1 VRGSMSAD
9 PVDPVDIVR
18 SLNRDVTV
26 LPGNG
31 EFDVITGEPLSP
43 DEINFRVQIDQES
56 AAGFIAVDNRYASL
70 RLEIHQPIVTS
81 DALNYDDDALTIR
94 RPNTALQLPLNLDEP
109 GQQGVVELIRHAVG
123 EFPARVMHHLYAIAN
138 DPPNYRRNKF
148 RVSVSDLLDRL
159 GYTRDRRGIHYSAN
173 RMRLTRTL
181 YALYLTQISVQG
193 RTAGSGRRKAAN
205 YGFVANLLSTVG
217 YLTSENVGELTVQGV
232 FERGLPEIIEVTIN
246 PRWYE
251 GVRRDDMTPGR
262 EYRLLPKPQALD
274 PRRGRRGP
282 KPGGA
287 HRGQSRTADL
297 LRSYV
302 QRCKENSQARR
313 VVVERRTLLG
323 HAGITNSNISM
334 AVTTLKK
341 ALNRLIEEGTLTSFE
356 VKPSKVDELFDLCW

>member
-1 VRGSMSAD
+1 MSAD
-9 PVDPVDIVR
+9 PIDPVDVVR

-26 LPGNG
+26 LSGDG

-56 AAGFIAVDNRYASL
+56 AAGFIAVDTRYAQL
-70 RLEIHQPIVTS
+70 RMEIHQPIVPS
-81 DALNYDDDALTIR
+81 DLPDALNDDGPLTIR

-109 GQQGVVELIRHAVG
+109 GQQGVVELIRHAAG

-148 RVSVSDLLDRL
+148 RVRVSDLLDRL
-159 GYTRDRRGIHYSAN
+159 GYARDRRGIHYSVN
-173 RMRLTRTL
+173 RTKLTRTL
-181 YALYLTQISVQG
+181 YALRLTEISVQG
-193 RTAGSGRRKAAN
+193 RTTGQGRRSKN
-205 YGFVANLLSTVG
+205 YGFVANLLSSVG

-232 FERGLPEIIEVTIN
+232 FERGLPEIIEIEIN

-251 GVRRDDMTPGR
+251 GVRRDDMQPGHN
-262 EYRLLPKPQALD
+262 YRLLPRPPAIAPK
-274 PRRGRRGP
+274 RGRRGP

-323 HAGITNSNISM
+323 HAGITNSNMSM

-341 ALNRLIEEGTLTSFE
+341 ALNRLIEEETLTSFE

>member
-1 VRGSMSAD
+1 MSAD
-9 PVDPVDIVR
+9 PADIVR
-18 SLNRDVTV
+18 STNREVTV

-56 AAGFIAVDNRYASL
+56 AAGFIAVDTRYASL
-70 RLEIHQPIVTS
+70 RMEIHQPIVPADLPDS
-81 DALNYDDDALTIR
+81 LNDDIPLTIR
-94 RPNTALQLPLNLDEP
+94 RPHTALALQQLPLNLDEP
-109 GQQGVVELIRHAVG
+109 GQQGVVELVRHAAG

-148 RVSVSDLLDRL
+148 RVRVSDLLDRL
-159 GYTRDRRGIHYSAN
+159 GYARDRRGIHYSVN
-173 RMRLTRTL
+173 RTKLTRTL
-181 YALYLTQISVQG
+181 FALYLTSISVQG
-193 RTAGSGRRKAAN
+193 RTTGQGRKSKN

-232 FERGLPEIIEVTIN
+232 FERGLPEIVEIEIN

-262 EYRLLPKPQALD
+262 DYRLLPKPPAVE

-287 HRGQSRTADL
+287 GRGQSRTADL
-297 LRSYV
+297 LRAYI
-302 QRCKENSQARR
+302 QRCKESTQTQR
-313 VVVERRTLLG
+313 VLVERRTLLG
-323 HAGITNSNISM
+323 HAGITNSNMSM

-341 ALNRLIEEGTLTSFE
+341 ALTRLIEEGTLVAFT
-356 VKPSKVDELFDLCW
+356 VKPSKVDELFELSW